1 MKYFKRILISLAF
14 IFLLL
19 PNIERNI
26 VYADYH
32 NLEFSGS
39 RSYLFNPA
47 GCDVCTAGVNVHTH
61 VGWGMGAPAATA
73 KVYLKDEDGN
83 TLASASKSYSH
94 PGFNGSN
101 WHVSW
106 TDNIT
111 VTVPKSVRESS
122 DMLCY
127 LEVVG
132 DSTSYSSDGHTVSNS
147 VSSNSTG
154 TYHRIYETPI
164 FSSGN
169 LTPVKFRINIILFNT
184 ISCVFIRF
192 DC

>member
-1 MKYFKRILISLAF
+1 MKHFKRILISLAF
-14 IFLLL
+14 ILLFL
-19 PNIERNI
+19 PSINKNN
-26 VYADYH
+26 VYADSH
-32 NLEFSGS
+32 TLEFSGS
-39 RSYLFNPA
+39 RSLLFNPA
-47 GCDVCTAGVNVHTH
+47 GCDVCTAGVNVYTH
-61 VGWGMGAPAATA
+61 VGWGMSAPSATA
-73 KVYLKDEDGN
+73 KVYLKDENG
-83 TLASASKSYSH
+83 TILATASNSYSH
-94 PGFNGSN
+94 PGFTGSN

-132 DSTSYSSDGHTVSNS
+132 DSTSYSSGGNTVSNS

-169 LTPVKFRINIILFNT
+169 LTPVKFRINIIQFFHLLIT
-184 ISCVFIRF
+184 HL
-192 DC
+192 